1 MPTTT
6 LEGIVGSFQVTD
18 PWPQDF
24 REICENINVRKR
36 PRHSYFINLFC
47 WQDWLLIMN
56 LMENKKKEQTD
67 PGEWWLF
74 YCFVHLVFTCM
85 LNISPQFFSFFF
97 NHIPRLPFENVLCT
111 LSFLIFP
118 TTFLQTAIDGDQWTI
133 CQFSWSHLATESFVN
148 FSKIGEC
155 PLTFLQDMFSC
166 FIIQRIHTLH
176 TTSAQTSWN
185 LRKKKPSLNILG
197 ICS

>member
-1 MPTTT
+1 MLHIPSQVYTAVCRKVIKKMPATT

-56 LMENKKKEQTD
+56 LMKNKQKKEQTD
-67 PGEWWLF
+67 PSEWWLF

-85 LNISPQFFSFFF
+85 LNISPQFFSCFLTTY
-97 NHIPRLPFENVLCT
+97 PDYLSRMSCAPFP
-111 LSFLIFP
+111 F
-118 TTFLQTAIDGDQWTI
+118 
-133 CQFSWSHLATESFVN
+133 
-148 FSKIGEC
+148 
-155 PLTFLQDMFSC
+155 
-166 FIIQRIHTLH
+166 
-176 TTSAQTSWN
+176 
-185 LRKKKPSLNILG
+185 
-197 ICS
+197 